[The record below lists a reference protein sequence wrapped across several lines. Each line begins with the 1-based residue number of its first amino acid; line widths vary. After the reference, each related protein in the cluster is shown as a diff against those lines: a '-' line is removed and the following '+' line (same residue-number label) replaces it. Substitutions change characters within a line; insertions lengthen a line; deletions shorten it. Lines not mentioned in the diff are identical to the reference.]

1 MPRPADSRLRSA
13 SPLRSRPRDGSRRHG
28 GEPPPRE
35 VLQRNW
41 QSNRTIV
48 AIVALALLIPL
59 AKHLV
64 LSLTAH

>member
-1 MPRPADSRLRSA
+1 
-13 SPLRSRPRDGSRRHG
+13 
-28 GEPPPRE
+28 